1 MALVLAPVTFGGSEA
16 VAVLAG
22 AVVGFGVTY
31 ALGITTIDIL
41 KKLSTGS
48 ITIEQLESRNPKFVA
63 EMGKR
68 AKEQYEAGKKYAKE
82 HPEQIRT
89 RKLGK
94 LIKRK
99 VKKQK
104 SSSLN

>member
-41 KKLSTGS
+41 KK
-48 ITIEQLESRNPKFVA
+48 IEQLESRNPKFVA